1 MTLLDAP
8 QFDAARDKRKT
19 LILEIGCGRAGG
31 AVRGVVAGGGP
42 AR

>member
-8 QFDAARDKRKT
+8 QFDAVRERRNRM
-19 LILEIGCGRAGG
+19 ILSGSAG
-31 AVRGVVAGGGP
+31 VVFVLFRGLVAGGGA